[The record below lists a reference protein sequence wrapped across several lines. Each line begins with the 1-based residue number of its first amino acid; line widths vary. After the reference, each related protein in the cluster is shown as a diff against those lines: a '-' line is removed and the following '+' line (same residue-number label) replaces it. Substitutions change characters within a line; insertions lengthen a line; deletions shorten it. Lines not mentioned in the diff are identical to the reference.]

1 MKKTFLKSIRL
12 AGLMLLCG
20 TAMVSCYESGDDVDY
35 IVPTTPELPAA
46 KYFIYCTVEN
56 ADGSA
61 INGAKVTIKQGS
73 TVIKTETTVEGGI
86 SPVDVSATG
95 AGNYSVTVEAD
106 GYITVNKPG
115 TMMAV
120 EKGSTSSL
128 TFTVAMK
135 KIEDRADFGV
145 PDVSN
150 EAASQEVQDAAKA
163 TVIDYLKNESSTP
176 AAIKNAIANADNV
189 KTSAITY
196 DVVANGNTT
205 KYHATKLVIN
215 VALDENSSRNIN
227 YVELGGYKITK
238 QPSRTTPEEYWKEQA
253 NKYFGVSKD
262 GFVIATPAY
271 TLSTVSGMLLKGYT
285 VTMAIVTNDLTFTA
299 GETSENNKYTGTVV
313 FQAGNTKIAEY
324 YVNREPVKVEST
336 KPDESTKNDTQ
347 NQIEENI
354 KNLTIAGAN
363 VDTENI
369 KTEETVI
376 ELNGQATNAFSV
388 TIPFSIENTSD
399 SKVEVNVPMHTGF
412 TYSNL
417 KKSSRAT
424 ENEYK
429 TEWVSQACAYL
440 EVEDAGLK
448 VNVQPMTID
457 NTPGLALKGYKVV
470 EYYITKDLTFE
481 CGMDSELWTG
491 TVVICTGM
499 GKLIPIYANDNHD
512 NHDNHDDHGGTSW
525 GGGTSGH

>member
-56 ADGSA
+56 TDGSA

-215 VALDENSSRNIN
+215 VALDENASRNVN
-227 YVELGGYKITK
+227 YVELGGYNITK

-262 GFVIATPAY
+262 GFVIATPTY
-271 TLSTVSGMLLKGYT
+271 TLSTASGMLLKGYT

-313 FQAGNTKIAEY
+313 FQAGNTQIAEY
-324 YVNREPVKVEST
+324 YVNREPVKDEHIKADETLKEET
-336 KPDESTKNDTQ
+336 KD
-347 NQIEENI
+347 QIQETF
-354 KNLTIAGAN
+354 KDLTVQGAT

-376 ELNGQATNAFSV
+376 EVNGQATDAFSITV
-388 TIPFSIENTSD
+388 PFTMENSTATEIE
-399 SKVEVNVPMHTGF
+399 VEVPKHTGY
-412 TYSNL
+412 TYSDL
-417 KKSSRAT
+417 KKSSRAGD
-424 ENEYK
+424 EDAMADWLAQANAYFNSAIAGYK
-429 TEWVSQACAYL
+429 TTTQ
-440 EVEDAGLK
+440 K
-448 VNVQPMTID
+448 MIIQNP
-457 NTPGLALKGYKVV
+457 KGYAVKGYRVI
-470 EYYITKDLTFE
+470 EYFVTKELTFE
-481 CGMDSELWTG
+481 CGMNSELWTG
-491 TVVICTGM
+491 KITYSVGIVEL
-499 GKLIPIYANDNHD
+499 KPIYVNDNHD
-512 NHDNHDDHGGTSW
+512 DHDDHDDHGGTSW